1 MHRCNA
7 APLCGRGRLG
17 RWREAELVTDCPSNG
32 TFWVVRISL
41 GTQAQRGIQKTP
53 PLPLCCCRQSL
64 SEVRRGPGGQG
75 DLGGLIKFFL
85 PPSIEDLLQDL
96 RRGWVRR
103 WPGPEGTQERVGA
116 KSATEGEARELES
129 KISRLVQFGCRDC
142 FSLGSAL
149 QLRSR
154 GALVTGARPAL
165 SPP

>member
-1 MHRCNA
+1 M
-7 APLCGRGRLG
+7 APRLKEEF
-17 RWREAELVTDCPSNG
+17 RRLHPCP
-32 TFWVVRISL
+32 F
-41 GTQAQRGIQKTP
+41 A
-53 PLPLCCCRQSL
+53 
-64 SEVRRGPGGQG
+64 VRRGAAGAGC
-75 DLGGLIKFFL
+75 LRWVKFFL

-96 RRGWVRR
+96 RRGWIGR
-103 WPGPEGTQERVGA
+103 WPGPEGTQERVGG

-142 FSLGSAL
+142 FSQGSAL

>member
-1 MHRCNA
+1 M
-7 APLCGRGRLG
+7 
-17 RWREAELVTDCPSNG
+17 TDCPSNG

-142 FSLGSAL
+142 FSLVKQEMARVNINILGISEL
-149 QLRSR
+149 NGLE
-154 GALVTGARPAL
+154 LVDLTQMTITCTTVGKNPL
-165 SPP
+165 EEME